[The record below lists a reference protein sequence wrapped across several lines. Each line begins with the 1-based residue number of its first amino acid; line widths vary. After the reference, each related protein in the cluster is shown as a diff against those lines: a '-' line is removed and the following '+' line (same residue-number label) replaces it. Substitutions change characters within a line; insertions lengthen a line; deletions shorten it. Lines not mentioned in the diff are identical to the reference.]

1 MSNEAISKNIIYIYE
16 IYMIYVSNSD
26 EFAFESDIS
35 TQVVPKPY
43 SVSFLHDVHYE
54 QCNS

>member
-26 EFAFESDIS
+26 EFAFESYIS

-43 SVSFLHDVHYE
+43 SVSFLNDR
-54 QCNS
+54 SLWTM